1 MRARLASSVATSLI
15 SNLVSSP
22 SFIPGG
28 ATLAMLSYVLV
39 NFCYNVLLLL
49 ITKHGSAM
57 LLVISTALALPI
69 TNTAFSLPLIMWDVA
84 LSGANR

>member
-1 MRARLASSVATSLI
+1 M
-15 SNLVSSP
+15 P
-22 SFIPGG
+22 SQLLLGFRCFLGHNSQPGDTCGG
-28 ATLAMLSYVLV
+28 ATLAMFSYVLV

-69 TNTAFSLPLIMWDVA
+69 TNTAFRPVTRLEPWLSPVVA
-84 LSGANR
+84 PS